1 MDKRVESLELYNQTD
16 DTEKSL
22 LGCFLIDPD
31 TVKELDNMK
40 EVFYFRKHALIF
52 RAMKAL
58 NKRGVGIDYLTLMD
72 ELKSNGNFNIIG
84 GSAYLVEL
92 TEYVPTSA
100 HFKEYY
106 DILLGKFQS
115 RIMSRILEDVDLN
128 NPKFAHAELQ
138 RKIDVVQG
146 YFPTESKEYVDPI
159 FDSFKPFDWG
169 TKEANKEVTSIGN
182 RDYVV
187 FTGEQNS
194 GKTSFMMDMA
204 EKNAKAGR
212 KILFLS
218 LEMNTNDIMSQ
229 KAIARAG
236 ITKQQYNSK
245 EFSETQQELYFKR
258 QAELYDNENLLIW
271 GMEGADPTVDNIIK
285 RYKQSGAE
293 LLVLDNFD
301 KITREKSTSQ
311 NQAEADISSKL
322 LEVTK
327 NGMPIVLVHHMRK
340 GDSSKRSI
348 MDIKGSS
355 KIIHDA
361 TIVVNGSR
369 LSIPPSLSA
378 EEVKAIPH
386 SDRAVFF
393 LSEWKA
399 RMFGTL
405 GVAKTFFHKGT
416 FLDKENWDRENP
428 PLFG

>member
-1 MDKRVESLELYNQTD
+1 MGKRVELGRTVIGC
-16 DTEKSL
+16 L
-22 LGCFLIDPD
+22 LVDESTHSFIG
-31 TVKELDNMK
+31 KMK
-40 EVFYFRKHALIF
+40 QEVFSDRERKIF
-52 RAMKAL
+52 QAIHKL
-58 NKRGVGIDYLTLMD
+58 YKEDKGIDMITVSQEGIEALDLMD
-72 ELKSNGNFNIIG
+72 CTEHVINGRNVEDYYSN
-84 GSAYLVEL
+84 LVEAYQAACL
-92 TEYVPTSA
+92 PHVV
-100 HFKEYY
+100 
-106 DILLGKFQS
+106 
-115 RIMSRILEDVDLN
+115 RDVQMDS
-128 NPKFAHAELQ
+128 PSFAFAEIQ
-138 RKIDVVQG
+138 RKLDVLQS
-146 YFPTESKEYVDPI
+146 FTLSESKEYVDPI